1 MGSLGGIGT
10 RSSVRRGTRSR
21 GGGGRD
27 RFPVL
32 VTVGSLVL
40 ALGLFFQSTVPA
52 LRERREL
59 LEVERHKVA
68 QQRALAREATSFALK
83 RSSLDTDI
91 QIILVELD
99 RQGIYPADLLA
110 ELREAEFRG
119 DGFRGDGEAGTA
131 DEPADEPTG
140 ETER

>member
-10 RSSVRRGTRSR
+10 RSSVRRGTRQ
-21 GGGGRD
+21 GGGGGCD

-52 LRERREL
+52 LQERREL
-59 LEVERHKVA
+59 LEVERHKLA

-110 ELREAEFRG
+110 ELRRAE
-119 DGFRGDGEAGTA
+119 FRGDGEAGAPGTA
-131 DEPADEPTG
+131 DRPAGEDEPDA
-140 ETER
+140 ETDR

>member
-1 MGSLGGIGT
+1 MGSMGGIGT
-10 RSSVRRGTRSR
+10 RSSVRRGTQAR
-21 GGGGRD
+21 GGGGYD

-59 LEVERHKVA
+59 LEVEQVKLA
-68 QQRALAREATSFALK
+68 QQRTLAREATSFALK
-83 RSSLDTDI
+83 RSTLGTDI
-91 QIILVELD
+91 QIILLELD

-110 ELREAEFRG
+110 ELRRAELPE
-119 DGFRGDGEAGTA
+119 DGETGIA
-131 DEPADEPTG
+131 DEPAG